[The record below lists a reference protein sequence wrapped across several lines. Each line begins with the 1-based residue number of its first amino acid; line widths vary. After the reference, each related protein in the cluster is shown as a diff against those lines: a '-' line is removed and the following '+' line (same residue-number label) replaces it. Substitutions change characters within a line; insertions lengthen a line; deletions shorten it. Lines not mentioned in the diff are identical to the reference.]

1 MKLRSLAAVL
11 LMASAVPVQ
20 GECLFDPLDQ
30 GRVVKLSASQLPAA
44 SGIPLEELSVMRVEQ
59 GGFVPVAFQIDEM
72 AAKGMVWFE
81 QSGFDLQGQ
90 AGLFDAS
97 DELMMMLTDAGPASV
112 PSVSLPEGELL
123 ADLQV
128 AQDCHF
134 YLIRNNPER
143 SENFY
148 VSHDIEAGRT
158 RTALY
163 RLDAEPDNEL
173 NWRYL
178 SYQGYQGD
186 GSIIDTLKMRMSAGV
201 LSRFTRMTLDNYN
214 LRPRLVGSTTGPI
227 RSVMHLRTKVVL
239 AGIPVMTL
247 QVQAMRY
254 AAHYEAHTYAKIP
267 DLYRA
272 TLKDPEVSVT
282 VDGNN
287 QLGAHVYT
295 AAFHDKPIVVDGQV
309 NEPEFVNQPLTMEEN
324 WILFDSGKQFA
335 LLTELTV
342 PAELMQTP
350 LALIYQD
357 DANLRVEPE
366 QFTGQLPN
374 LGYLLKGWPEP
385 EELRFTVSLYFDS
398 GMHGFEAA
406 DYARQR
412 SATEDVKVSV
422 P

>member
-1 MKLRSLAAVL
+1 MTRHFLSVAL
-11 LMASAVPVQ
+11 LLASAAPLQ
-20 GECLFDPLDQ
+20 AECLFDPLDQ
-30 GRVVKLSASQLPAA
+30 GRVVHLAASSVPQV
-44 SGIPLEELSVMRVEQ
+44 SGIPVSQLSVMRVEQ
-59 GGFVPVAFQIDEM
+59 GGFVPVPFQIDEM
-72 AAKGMVWFE
+72 ADKGMVWFE
-81 QSGFDLQGQ
+81 QSGFDQQGE
-90 AGLFDAS
+90 AGVFDAS
-97 DELMMMLTDAGPASV
+97 DELLLMLTDAGPAQLA
-112 PSVSLPEGELL
+112 SLSQPQGEIL
-123 ADLQV
+123 ADLEV
-128 AQDCHF
+128 ANDCHF
-134 YLIRNNPER
+134 YLMRNNPER
-143 SENFY
+143 SDRYY
-148 VSHDIEAGRT
+148 VSHDIDAGHT

-163 RLDAEPDNEL
+163 QLDAEPDNEL
-173 NWRYL
+173 NWQYLRYA
-178 SYQGYQGD
+178 GYQGE

-214 LRPRLVGSTTGPI
+214 LRPRLVGSAVGPI

-287 QLGAHVYT
+287 QLGARVYT
-295 AAFHDKPIVVDGQV
+295 AAFADTPIVVDGQP
-309 NEPEFVNQPLTMEEN
+309 NETEFANQPLTMEES
-324 WILFDSGKQFA
+324 WILFDSGKQFS

-342 PAELMQTP
+342 PPELMSTP

-357 DANLRVEPE
+357 DASLKVEPE
-366 QFTGQLPN
+366 QFVGQLPN

-398 GMHGFEAA
+398 GMHGFGAA
-406 DYARQR
+406 DYAQR
-412 SATEDVKVSV
+412 RAAKESVQVSG